1 MIHVP
6 GYWKN
11 ETSGVLRPAVEA
23 YLHHRPMTG
32 AHIAAMRAY
41 CRQWIAADGFVGPD
55 VEALRRGVD
64 GIQDRA
70 SLRQWLDY
78 AEAAGCD
85 PL

>member
-1 MIHVP
+1 MSHVP
-6 GYWKN
+6 GYWMH
-11 ETSGVLRPAVEA
+11 ETSGALRPAVEA

-55 VEALRRGVD
+55 IESLRRGVD

-70 SLRQWLDY
+70 SLRQWLL
-78 AEAAGCD
+78 AAMAAGCD